1 MASYVI
7 CRFFR
12 NSPPQ
17 TLHDFLHFFNINFGL
32 SKHSP
37 LSAQAE
43 HLPTTFASSSQ
54 VSMVKIFLLCEQD
67 QSKILL
73 SKRNRKISVRIYL
86 LDEIIVDHLPFWSFV
101 YCRSLDSLIIFT
113 CKPSVGWSSLPMT
126 KGKKEMLQININVT
140 IDNSDRNSAQMTFS
154 MNINCLNKFHLL
166 VFNLKM

>member
-17 TLHDFLHFFNINFGL
+17 TLHDFLHLANINFGL

-54 VSMVKIFLLCEQD
+54 VSMVKIFLLCEQINLNFAAEMKLKNF
-67 QSKILL
+67 SK
-73 SKRNRKISVRIYL
+73 N
-86 LDEIIVDHLPFWSFV
+86 
-101 YCRSLDSLIIFT
+101 LII
-113 CKPSVGWSSLPMT
+113 G
-126 KGKKEMLQININVT
+126 
-140 IDNSDRNSAQMTFS
+140 
-154 MNINCLNKFHLL
+154 
-166 VFNLKM
+166 